1 VIFRIARAL
10 FLMLCTVSTGA
21 LAQTSYS
28 GVGTVQ
34 SIAESEESSTTGNVV
49 GAIGG
54 ALLGGWLG
62 SNIGGG
68 SGKTIATGVGAV
80 GGAMAGKSVGGK
92 MSKATVWYVTV
103 RFDDGID
110 RRIRVAEPPSYR
122 PGDRVRVS
130 NNVIQKIAR

>member
-1 VIFRIARAL
+1 MNWMFARILFVIL
-10 FLMLCTVSTGA
+10 A
-21 LAQTSYS
+21 LAPVAAWSQSYS

-34 SIAESEESSTTGNVV
+34 SISEAEESSTTGNVV

-54 ALLGGWLG
+54 ALIGGWLG

-68 SGKTIATGVGAV
+68 TGKTIATGVGAV
-80 GGAMAGKSVGGK
+80 GGALAGKSVGGK

-103 RFDDGID
+103 RFEDGID
-110 RRIRVAEPPSYR
+110 RRIRVEQSPAYR

-130 NNVIQKIAR
+130 NNVIERIAP